1 MKRIVWALIL
11 FSGASAGD
19 AFAQDSS
26 LAGLWY
32 SKRHFGPEVRG
43 ELVLTR
49 LGSEW
54 TATIGARSA
63 AARFTRDSVFFD
75 LPSAATFKG
84 HFIRG
89 GSAIMGEWIDPARRL
104 AMPVVLEPCGRGC
117 YSTMIR
123 PEDDEFTFYMKVT
136 PRADGKLGAF
146 LRNPERNQGRFIG
159 LDHLVR
165 RGDTVY
171 LRNKADSTIQT
182 GILQEDKLSV
192 YLRFATHDFQ
202 KVHPDSFTF
211 FYARGRPT
219 GAYTYTVPSSK
230 HDGWPVARAR
240 DVGMSEDKLAEM
252 VRSIINS
259 SIDSASAYRPHG
271 ILVAR
276 HGKLVLDEYFY
287 GENAEK
293 LHNTRSASKT
303 LVSVVLGA
311 AMQKGMKVGPD
322 MPVFATMGMTSPDL
336 DPRKR
341 SMKLR
346 DLLTMS
352 SGLDCDDDGPDY
364 HAGSEDYLTNQDTI
378 PDWLSVVVGLKM
390 LRDPGAKAV
399 YCSINPY
406 FAGEVISKATGR
418 SFPDLAWDLVGAPL
432 QMGRYAMTLDP
443 LGRSYMGGGT
453 RFVLRDFA
461 KLAQLYGSGG
471 MWNGRRILSES
482 WVRESA
488 EPRYLIGTQ
497 IENPYVAKSALNY
510 GYLWW
515 STAYKYQGRI
525 IRAYHASG
533 NGGQFSVFIPD
544 LDLVVAVFGGNYA
557 DRGGLVSI
565 IDLIPRWILPAISPA
580 ER

>member
-1 MKRIVWALIL
+1 MKRVVVALIL
-11 FSGASAGD
+11 MSSAT
-19 AFAQDSS
+19 AVVAHAQDSS
-26 LAGLWY
+26 LVGLWY
-32 SKRHFGPEVRG
+32 SKRYFGPEVRG
-43 ELVLTR
+43 ELRITR
-49 LGSEW
+49 LGDAW
-54 TATIGARSA
+54 KATIGARSA
-63 AARFTRDSVFFD
+63 TARVTRDSVFFD
-75 LPSAATFKG
+75 LPSAARFKG
-84 HFIRG
+84 HFIRS
-89 GSAIMGEWIDPARRL
+89 GSAIMGQWIEPARRI
-104 AMPVVLEPCGRGC
+104 AMPVVLEPCGSGC
-117 YSTMIR
+117 YSAMIR
-123 PEDDEFTFYMKVT
+123 PQDDEFTFYMNVT

-171 LRNKADSTIQT
+171 LRNKVDTTIQT
-182 GILQEDKLSV
+182 GILQEGRLSA

-202 KVHPDSFTF
+202 RVPPDSFTF

-219 GAYTYTVPSSK
+219 GTYTYTVPRAK
-230 HDGWPVARAR
+230 NDGWSVARAR

-252 VRSIINS
+252 VRTIINT
-259 SIDSASAYRPHG
+259 SIDSANAYRPHG

-287 GENAEK
+287 GENADK
-293 LHNTRSASKT
+293 LHDTRSASKT
-303 LVSVVLGA
+303 LVSLVLGA
-311 AMQKGMKVGPD
+311 ATSKGMKVSPD
-322 MPVFATMGMTSPDL
+322 MPVFATMGETSPNL

-341 SMKLR
+341 NMKLSH
-346 DLLTMS
+346 LLTMS
-352 SGLDCDDDGPDY
+352 SGLDCDDGADEY
-364 HAGSEDYLTNQDTI
+364 HPGSEDNLTNQDTI

-390 LRDPGAKAV
+390 LRDPGAKGV

-406 FAGEVISKATGR
+406 FAGEVIAKASGR

-432 QMGRYAMTLDP
+432 QMGRYTITLDP
-443 LGRSYMGGGT
+443 VGRSYMGGGS

-461 KLAQLYGSGG
+461 KLAQLYANGG
-471 MWNGRRILSES
+471 TWNGRRMLSRE
-482 WVRESA
+482 WVRESI
-488 EPRYLIGTQ
+488 EPRYLMSSQ
-497 IENPYVAKSALNY
+497 IETPYVAKSALNY

-533 NGGQFSVFIPD
+533 NGGQFSLFLPD

-565 IDLIPRWILPAISPA
+565 TDLIPKWILPAVVK
-580 ER
+580 